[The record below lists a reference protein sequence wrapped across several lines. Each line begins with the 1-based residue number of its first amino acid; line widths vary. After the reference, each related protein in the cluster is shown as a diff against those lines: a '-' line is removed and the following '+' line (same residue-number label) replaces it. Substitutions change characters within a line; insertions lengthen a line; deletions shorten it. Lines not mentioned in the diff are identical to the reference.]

1 MASTPVPP
9 KTAAGSVPQHIA
21 LYESLP
27 SLIAQVRAGKIAL
40 GTTLQVSPVAHKI
53 LTYIPEGSSRHVIS
67 SSLDRQLRLIIG
79 KHRKQATAHLLSK
92 GLPDPFINLP
102 AGLNPDIKLP
112 PELEAL
118 QLEVSKTPRPAASS
132 ASSAGGTPNDQPR
145 PSMANPQARPPQ
157 AGQPGQAVTRNPTS
171 GMVRPPVAPG
181 VRPPA
186 SGTPTQQAP
195 PRPPASQVSTPQP
208 AATRP
213 QPKPKP
219 KAAPQQVRPPTI
231 PPATNAASPA
241 PTPAQPSAKTSA
253 VSTPVQSRPSSEA
266 PSQPGQAGTRPPVM
280 APGGKYSWAQVFQ
293 LSEAGKRLSNV
304 MI

>member
-1 MASTPVPP
+1 MTSTPVPP

-40 GTTLQVSPVAHKI
+40 GTTL
-53 LTYIPEGSSRHVIS
+53 
-67 SSLDRQLRLIIG
+67 QLRLIIG

-118 QLEVSKTPRPAASS
+118 QLEVSKTPRPAANS

-145 PSMANPQARPPQ
+145 PAMANPQARPPQ
-157 AGQPGQAVTRNPTS
+157 AGQAVTRNPTP

-186 SGTPTQQAP
+186 SGTPMQQAP
-195 PRPPASQVSTPQP
+195 PRPPVQQAQTPQP
-208 AATRP
+208 AGNRP

-219 KAAPQQVRPPTI
+219 KAAPQQVRPPVA

-241 PTPAQPSAKTSA
+241 PAPAQPTAKTSA
-253 VSTPVQSRPSSEA
+253 VSTPVPSRPSSEA

-293 LSEAGKRLSNV
+293 LSEAERQAWFDEVGLSGRSLSG
-304 MI
+304 